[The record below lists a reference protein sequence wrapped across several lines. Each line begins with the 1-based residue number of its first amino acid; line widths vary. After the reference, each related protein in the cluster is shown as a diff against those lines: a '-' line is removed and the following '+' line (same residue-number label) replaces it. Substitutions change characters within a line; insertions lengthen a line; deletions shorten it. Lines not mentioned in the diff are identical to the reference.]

1 MNNCRHATTGA
12 RTRAST
18 GATIGAILG
27 ALAAI
32 TAAAPAAEAR
42 LLDLHAAAQA
52 GAIGGWGTTSRPDF
66 FDHTRGPAFGAEV
79 GLKLLVFDLSA
90 SFTQV
95 IDSSGWAGTL
105 TQAGLAIDVDIPVGP
120 TRLPNGQSAH
130 VIHPSIGVNFGFG
143 TPGPVN
149 PPLNAAQISDKGVLF
164 PARVGYEYFLNP
176 FVAVGAEAM
185 FGYHYFFV
193 DGALDNH
200 SQGFQLAALGTVKFH
215 LGI

>member
-1 MNNCRHATTGA
+1 MTTCRRPKSLAKS
-12 RTRAST
+12 RTKTA
-18 GATIGAILG
+18 AILG
-27 ALAAI
+27 AMGAI
-32 TAAAPAAEAR
+32 VLCARAAEAR

-52 GAIGGWGTTSRPDF
+52 GGIGGWGTTSRPDF

-120 TRLPNGQSAH
+120 AQLPNGQSVH

-143 TPGPVN
+143 TPGPVS
-149 PPLNAAQISDKGVLF
+149 PPLNAAQISDKGMLF
-164 PARVGYEYFLNP
+164 PARVGYEYFFNP
-176 FVAVGAEAM
+176 FVAIGAEAM
-185 FGYHYFFV
+185 FGYHYFFIGGSV
-193 DGALDNH
+193 DDH
-200 SQGFQLAALGTVKFH
+200 SQGFQAAALGTVKFH